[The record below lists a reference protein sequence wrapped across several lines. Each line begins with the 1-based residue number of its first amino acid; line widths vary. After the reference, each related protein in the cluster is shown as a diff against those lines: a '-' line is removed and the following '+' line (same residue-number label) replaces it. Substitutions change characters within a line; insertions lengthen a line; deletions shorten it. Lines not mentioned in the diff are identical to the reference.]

1 MKIPKLSLTFTTF
14 LLGGYLLSFFN
25 IGGSLFSFSSL
36 PAIFYTFIA
45 SPFEAGILGGL
56 IFLASGLYRGFPED
70 IIPRILISI
79 SAGAGIYLFALF
91 REKNIKLSLGLL
103 SIPPAFIIFLVLF
116 FYYGIEIAST
126 MSQAIIFT
134 LFFNGISAIVIRK
147 AITKKGQKGVF
158 AEWLNSRR

>member
-25 IGGSLFSFSSL
+25 IGGSLFSFASL

-45 SPFEAGILGGL
+45 SPFESGLLGGL
-56 IFLASGLYRGFPED
+56 IFLASGLYKGFPED

-79 SAGAGIYLFALF
+79 SVGLGVYLFAFF
-91 REKNIKLSLGLL
+91 REKDIKISLLLL
-103 SIPPAFIIFLVLF
+103 SIIPPLLTFFSLF
-116 FYYGIEIAST
+116 FFYGVDIAAT
-126 MSQAIIFT
+126 MTKALIFT
-134 LFFNGISAIVIRK
+134 MVFNGTSAIVIRK
-147 AITKKGQKGVF
+147 AINKKNQKGVF